1 MHRMFTC
8 LSCLLEVPEIFLAAI
23 ASASM
28 EIGYFMKPLFFAW
41 LFDWECGKVGGS
53 YIEKKPMRIRF
64 ATMLQDI

>member
-41 LFDWECGKVGGS
+41 LFDWECGKRLGVVTL
-53 YIEKKPMRIRF
+53 KKK
-64 ATMLQDI
+64 